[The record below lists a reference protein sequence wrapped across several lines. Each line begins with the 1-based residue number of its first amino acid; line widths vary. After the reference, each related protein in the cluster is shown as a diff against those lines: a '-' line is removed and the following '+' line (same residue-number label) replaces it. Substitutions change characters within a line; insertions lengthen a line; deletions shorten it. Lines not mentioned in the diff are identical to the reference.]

1 MVSYSWKEVIEGVGV
16 LSIVAS
22 LVFVGLQIKQDQEL
36 ARAQLGSQ
44 TSEYVSAIY
53 LAMADPGLSSTFAKM
68 LHEPDGLTP
77 DEMVQL
83 NGLLASVAEQI
94 FRECYLVDRDVFV
107 ECHSFIEIHGKRF
120 FGSKYAQSW
129 WRHNRPLSL
138 YGLTEEFDAIIEKID
153 PDSTRELL
161 DTMLSEF

>member
-1 MVSYSWKEVIEGVGV
+1 MVSYSWKELVEGVGI

-36 ARAQLGSQ
+36 ARAQLGSE

-53 LAMADPGLSSTFAKM
+53 LAMTDPALSSTFTKM
-68 LHEPDGLTP
+68 VHEPDGLTP

-83 NGLLASVAEQI
+83 NGWLASAAELL
-94 FRECYLVDRDVFV
+94 FRECYLVDRDVFT
-107 ECHSFIEIHGKRF
+107 ECHTFIEIHGERI

-129 WRHNRPLSL
+129 WRHSRPTSL
-138 YGLTEEFDAIIEKID
+138 YGLTEEFDSIIEKID
-153 PDSTRELL
+153 PHSTRKLL
-161 DTMLSEF
+161 ETMRSEF